1 MPGTERD
8 LASPELWEASL
19 ARSRRRRELAAQ
31 RSPARHAASTVAL
44 TAAFAASPATAGAAL
59 LRFHSRGPAVVAAQQ
74 ALGVTADGEFGPI
87 TRHAVRAFQAA
98 HGLEVDGIIGPVT
111 AAALGLSAGSR
122 GGAVSGPAP
131 SPETTRA
138 VQSKL
143 GLAVDGVY
151 GPVTRGAV
159 IAFQRTHGLEVDGV
173 VGPQTLGA
181 LGLGSGTPSLSGGG
195 SGAGATALAAARRE
209 IGVAYVFGGTGAG
222 GFDCSGLT
230 QWAFAQAGVTLP
242 RTSYSQYGIG
252 VAVPS
257 TAIQAGDLVFWD
269 TDGSGASHV
278 GIATGAGTAISATTH
293 GVLEHSITGAYWGAH
308 YVGARRVG

>member
-8 LASPELWEASL
+8 LASTELWEASL

-44 TAAFAASPATAGAAL
+44 TAALAASPATAGAAL
-59 LRFHSRGPAVVAAQQ
+59 LRIHSRGPAVVAAQQ

-111 AAALGLSAGSR
+111 AAALGLSVGSR
-122 GGAVSGPAP
+122 GAASGPAP
-131 SPETTRA
+131 PAATTRA
-138 VQSKL
+138 VQAKL

-151 GPVTRGAV
+151 GPITRGAV

-209 IGVAYVFGGTGAG
+209 IGVAYVYGGTGAG

-242 RTSYSQYGIG
+242 RTSYSQYGVG
-252 VAVPS
+252 AAVS
-257 TAIQAGDLVFWD
+257 SSAIQAGDLVFWN

-308 YVGARRVG
+308 YIGARRVG

>member
-1 MPGTERD
+1 MPGMERD

-19 ARSRRRRELAAQ
+19 ARSRRRREIAAQ

-44 TAAFAASPATAGAAL
+44 TAALAASPATAGAAL
-59 LRFHSRGPAVVAAQQ
+59 LRIHSRGPAVVAAQQ
-74 ALGVTADGEFGPI
+74 ALGVTPDGEFGPI
-87 TRHAVRAFQAA
+87 TRGAVRAFQAA
-98 HGLEVDGIIGPVT
+98 HGLQVDGFIGPVT
-111 AAALGLSAGSR
+111 AAALGLTGGG
-122 GGAVSGPAP
+122 GGAVSGPKP

-151 GPVTRGAV
+151 GPITRGAV

-195 SGAGATALAAARRE
+195 GGGAGATALAAARRE
-209 IGVAYVFGGTGAG
+209 IGVPYVFGGTGAG

-242 RTSYSQYGIG
+242 RTSYSQYGVG
-252 VAVPS
+252 VAVS
-257 TAIQAGDLVFWD
+257 AVQAGDLVFWD

-293 GVLEHSITGAYWGAH
+293 GVLEHSITGPYWGAR
-308 YVGARRVG
+308 YIGARRVG

>member
-8 LASPELWEASL
+8 LASKELWEESL

-31 RSPARHAASTVAL
+31 RSPARHAATTVAL
-44 TAAFAASPATAGAAL
+44 AATLAASPATAGAAL
-59 LRFHSRGPAVVAAQQ
+59 LRMHSRGPAVVAAQQ
-74 ALGVTADGEFGPI
+74 ALGVTPDGEFGPV
-87 TRHAVRAFQAA
+87 TRGAVRAFQAA
-98 HGLEVDGIIGPVT
+98 HGLAVDGIIGPVT
-111 AAALGLSAGSR
+111 AAALGL
-122 GGAVSGPAP
+122 GGGGTGTAAGPAP
-131 SPETTRA
+131 AAATTRA
-138 VQSKL
+138 VQAKL

-151 GPVTRGAV
+151 GPVTRAAV

-181 LGLGSGTPSLSGGG
+181 LGIGAGTPTLSGSG
-195 SGAGATALAAARRE
+195 SGAAALAAARRE
-209 IGVAYVFGGTGAG
+209 IGAPYRYGGTGAG

-230 QWAFAQAGVTLP
+230 QWAFGQAGVSLP
-242 RTSYSQYGIG
+242 RTSFSQF
-252 VAVPS
+252 AVGAPVS
-257 TAIQAGDLVFWD
+257 LSAVQAGDLVFWN

-293 GVLEHSITGAYWGAH
+293 GVLEHTIAGAYWGAY

>member
-1 MPGTERD
+1 MPGTPRD
-8 LASPELWEASL
+8 LGDRALWEASL
-19 ARSRRRRELAAQ
+19 SRSRRRRELAAQ
-31 RSPARHAASTVAL
+31 RSPTRHAASTVAL
-44 TAAFAASPATAGAAL
+44 AATLAASPATASAAL
-59 LRFHSRGPAVVAAQQ
+59 LRIHSRGPAVVAAQQ

-87 TRHAVRAFQAA
+87 TRAAVKSFQRA
-98 HGLEVDGIIGPVT
+98 HGLEVDGVIGPVT
-111 AAALGLSAGSR
+111 AGALGLGGTQAASR
-122 GGAVSGPAP
+122 GPAP
-131 SPETTRA
+131 PAATTRA
-138 VQSKL
+138 VQAKL
-143 GLAVDGVY
+143 GVAVDGVY

-181 LGLGSGTPSLSGGG
+181 LGLGAGTPTLSGGG
-195 SGAGATALAAARRE
+195 SGGGAAALAAARRE
-209 IGVAYVFGGTGAG
+209 IGVPYVFGGTGNG

-230 QWAFAQAGVTLP
+230 QWAFAQAGITLP
-242 RTSYSQYGIG
+242 RTSYSQYTVG
-252 VAVPS
+252 VAVGE

-293 GVLEHSITGAYWGAH
+293 GVLEHSIGGPYWGAH

>member
-1 MPGTERD
+1 MPGSERD
-8 LASPELWEASL
+8 LASKELWEASL

-44 TAAFAASPATAGAAL
+44 TAALVASPGTAGAAL
-59 LRFHSRGPAVVAAQQ
+59 LRMHSRGPAVVAAQQ
-74 ALGVTADGEFGPI
+74 ALGVTPDGQFGPI

-98 HGLEVDGIIGPVT
+98 HGLAVDGIIGPVT
-111 AAALGLSAGSR
+111 AAALGLTGGGGAS
-122 GGAVSGPAP
+122 GAVSGPAP
-131 SPETTRA
+131 PAATTRA
-138 VQSKL
+138 VQAKL
-143 GLAVDGVY
+143 GVVVDGVF

-181 LGLGSGTPSLSGGG
+181 LGIGSGTPALTG
-195 SGAGATALAAARRE
+195 SGSGVAALAAARRE
-209 IGVAYVFGGTGAG
+209 IGAPYRFGGTGAG

-230 QWAFAQAGVTLP
+230 QWAFGQARISLP
-242 RTSYSQYGIG
+242 RTSYSQFSVG
-252 VAVPS
+252 VAVS
-257 TAIQAGDLVFWD
+257 QGAIRAGDLVFWN

-293 GVLEHSITGAYWGAH
+293 GVLEHSIGGSYWGVH

>member
-44 TAAFAASPATAGAAL
+44 TAALVASPGTAGAAL
-59 LRFHSRGPAVVAAQQ
+59 LRMHSRGPAVVAAQQ
-74 ALGVTADGEFGPI
+74 ALGVAADGEFGPI
-87 TRHAVRAFQAA
+87 TRRAVRAFQAT
-98 HGLEVDGIIGPVT
+98 HGLAVDGIIGPVT
-111 AAALGLSAGSR
+111 AAALGLTAG
-122 GGAVSGPAP
+122 GGATSGPAP
-131 SPETTRA
+131 PAATTRA
-138 VQSKL
+138 VQAKL
-143 GLAVDGVY
+143 GVAVDGVY

-209 IGVAYVFGGTGAG
+209 IGVAYRYGGTGAG

-242 RTSYSQYGIG
+242 RTSYSQYGVG
-252 VAVPS
+252 VAVS
-257 TAIQAGDLVFWD
+257 SSAIQAGDLVFWN

-308 YVGARRVG
+308 YIGARRVG